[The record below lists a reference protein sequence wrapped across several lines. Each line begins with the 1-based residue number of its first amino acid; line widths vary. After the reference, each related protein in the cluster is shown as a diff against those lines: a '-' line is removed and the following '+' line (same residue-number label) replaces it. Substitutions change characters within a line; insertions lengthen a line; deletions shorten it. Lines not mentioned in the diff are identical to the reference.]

1 MRRSK
6 KRVEQE
12 LGTNQMNGGML
23 AALAVYTLWYG
34 FKLYRNSDT
43 RVIVVDEVI
52 ETEPVYCDKTQRI
65 IYVVK
70 K

>member
-1 MRRSK
+1 MRRSR
-6 KRVEQE
+6 KRAEQE

-34 FKLYRNSDT
+34 YKLYRGSNT
-43 RVIVVDEVI
+43 KVIVVDEVI
-52 ETEPVYCDKTQRI
+52 ESEPVYCDKTNRI